1 MRKIVTIFGLLL
13 VAALLHVQPAKADNI
28 VDYQLTGHGL
38 NVTFSLPQTSTPSGM
53 SSSTITVFQNIAG
66 TLVGTSAYNF
76 ATVDIA
82 NSGVAGVTDYWA
94 FGSSTQ
100 FVELV
105 APGLFT
111 INPDGTVTLNGGTFA
126 LGDYHLFQGGST
138 YDYTLTATVVDPPN
152 PNGAVTTP
160 EPASLLLLS
169 FGGFTL
175 AGLRRRKAA

>member
-1 MRKIVTIFGLLL
+1 MRKIVTVFGLFL

-38 NVTFSLPQTSTPSGM
+38 NVTFSLPQTLTPS
-53 SSSTITVFQNIAG
+53 SLSSTIAVFQNITG
-66 TLVGTSAYNF
+66 TLMGTGAYTY

-82 NSGVAGVTDYWA
+82 NSGVGGVTNYWA
-94 FGSSTQ
+94 FGSQTH

-111 INPDGTVTLNGGTFA
+111 INPDGTVTLNSGTFA

-138 YDYTLTATVVDPPN
+138 YDYTLTAVDPPG
-152 PNGAVTTP
+152 PNATVAAP

-169 FGGFTL
+169 FGGFAL